1 MGVDHNRLFMPRKKL
16 RILVLMHPD
25 FIPPDSIE
33 GMSDEQ
39 IAPFK
44 TEYDVCSALRDM
56 GHVVEPLGV
65 SSDLGVIQ
73 QAADRFHPH
82 LAFNLL
88 EEFAGVGVYDAH
100 VVSYLESIRLHYTGC
115 NPRGLMIAHDKAL
128 SKMILRYHRIAVPS
142 FAVFPMERKVRRPKK
157 LGFPLLV
164 KSLTEEGSVGIAQA
178 SIVYD
183 DDKLAERVDFVHRTL
198 GTDAIAEEY
207 IDGRELYVAVLGN
220 DRLQTLPTWE
230 LLFPKL
236 REQAPRIATGKV
248 KWDQKY
254 QKKIGLVSG
263 PPKSMPEGMDNR
275 LKRLAKRIYR
285 ALSLSGYARMD
296 LRMTSEGKVYLIE
309 ANPNPQLAYGEDFAE
324 SAEAADLSY
333 EAMLQRIL
341 NLGLRYRL
349 RGRR

>member
-1 MGVDHNRLFMPRKKL
+1 MPRKKL

-25 FIPPDSIE
+25 FIPPESIE
-33 GMSDEQ
+33 GMKDEQ
-39 IAPFK
+39 VAPFK

-56 GHVVEPLGV
+56 GHTVQPLGV
-65 SSDLGVIQ
+65 SSDLSVISE
-73 QAADRFHPH
+73 AADAFEPDI
-82 LAFNLL
+82 AFNLL
-88 EEFAGVGVYDAH
+88 EEFDGVGVYDAH
-100 VVSYLESIRLHYTGC
+100 VVSYLESIRLRYTGC

-128 SKMILRYHRIAVPS
+128 SKMILRYHRIPVPN
-142 FAVFPMERKVRRPKK
+142 FAVFAMGRKVHRPKK
-157 LGFPLLV
+157 LEFPLFV
-164 KSLTEEGSVGIAQA
+164 KSLTEEGSVGISQA
-178 SIVYD
+178 SIVHD
-183 DDKLAERVDFVHRTL
+183 DEKLAERVDFVHRTL

-207 IDGRELYVAVLGN
+207 IDGRELYVAIMGN

-248 KWDQKY
+248 KWDYKY
-254 QKKIGLVSG
+254 QKKIGLFSAAA
-263 PPKSMPEGMDNR
+263 KDLPEGADAR
-275 LKRLAKRIYR
+275 LRKLAKRVYR

-296 LRMTSEGKVYLIE
+296 LRLTPEGRLFLIE

-324 SAEAADLSY
+324 SAEAADMTY
-333 EAMLQRIL
+333 EGMLQRIL